1 MSLPLSVRFLE
12 FCPVVPGILLS
23 WAILGVAA
31 ADGKRRPGL
40 VATVTGTWWRLSNRK
55 NRDPRSF

>member
-1 MSLPLSVRFLE
+1 LNFALLCRD
-12 FCPVVPGILLS
+12 ILLS